1 MNKYGLLGKILILVL
16 IPVLVIIALMTGVS
30 YYFASQSLKDQ
41 SKETMIQRSGGY
53 ANSLD
58 GKTREVQQIVLT
70 TAKII
75 EERNLSVEDTRV
87 LLETVKK
94 SHPNIANIF
103 FGMANGGFVDS
114 VGSPINYL
122 DSRQRPWFKN
132 AVIGK
137 IAFTE
142 IYTSKTVGEKV
153 FSMSYPVQVNGQI
166 IGVLGAEIKTAQLSD
181 STMGMT
187 FGKGGYSFLIDKTG
201 GFIYHPNFTTE
212 ENILSVQNGALSE
225 LGKNALQGEPTFVEE
240 SFNGIKKFYATTP
253 LENGD
258 VLILTISVDE
268 FMGAVYHMLYVIFS
282 VGTIGLLIL
291 GGIIFYIS
299 KKMVK
304 VLQEQVD
311 YAEEISNG
319 NLSRKCATAVPK
331 DELGKLNNAIILMG
345 EKLRGMIGKVAG
357 IAENVAAS
365 SEELTAGSHQSAEAA
380 NSVAQSVTEVA
391 TGTEKAK
398 ESILTSNRLLMD
410 MAEKAETVK
419 NDADLVLNLAKLADQ
434 QTEKGVKTITSSIT
448 QMEIIGVSA
457 KRVDKAVDKVAT
469 SANKIDE
476 IVTLISSIAAQTNL
490 LALNAAIEAA
500 RAGEQG
506 KGFAVVAEEVRKLAE
521 QSKEATIQI
530 SDLIRGNVVN
540 INEALEAV
548 DEANKNIELGI
559 VNVQNAGGQFK
570 SIASIV
576 GEVMTK
582 VEKVSNLAYVVSQE
596 NNDTLSAAKQ
606 IDEVLETT
614 SSQAQNVAAA
624 TQEQSASV
632 EEIAAS
638 SQSLAVLAQDLQK
651 AISIFKI

>member
-1 MNKYGLLGKILILVL
+1 
-16 IPVLVIIALMTGVS
+16 
-30 YYFASQSLKDQ
+30 
-41 SKETMIQRSGGY
+41 
-53 ANSLD
+53 
-58 GKTREVQQIVLT
+58 
-70 TAKII
+70 
-75 EERNLSVEDTRV
+75 
-87 LLETVKK
+87 
-94 SHPNIANIF
+94 
-103 FGMANGGFVDS
+103 
-114 VGSPINYL
+114 
-122 DSRQRPWFKN
+122 
-132 AVIGK
+132 
-137 IAFTE
+137 
-142 IYTSKTVGEKV
+142 
-153 FSMSYPVQVNGQI
+153 MSYPVQVNGQI

-240 SFNGIKKFYATTP
+240 SFNGIKNFYATTP

-419 NDADLVLNLAKLADQ
+419 NDADLVLNLAKSADQ

-548 DEANKNIELGI
+548 DEADKNIELGI
-559 VNVQNAGGQFK
+559 VNVQNAGDQFK

>member
-1 MNKYGLLGKILILVL
+1 MNKYGLLGKILIVVL

-94 SHPNIANIF
+94 SHPNIASIF

-114 VGSPINYL
+114 IGSPINYL

-132 AVIGK
+132 AVTGK

-166 IGVLGAEIKTAQLSD
+166 IGVLAAEIKTAQLSD

-225 LGKNALQGEPTFVEE
+225 LGKNALQGEPTFVEA

-253 LENGD
+253 LENGE

-398 ESILTSNRLLMD
+398 ESIVTSNRLLMD

-419 NDADLVLNLAKLADQ
+419 NDADLVLNLAKSADQ

>member
-1 MNKYGLLGKILILVL
+1 MNKYGLLGKILIVVL

-94 SHPNIANIF
+94 SHPNIASIF

-114 VGSPINYL
+114 IGSPINYL

-132 AVIGK
+132 AVTGK

-225 LGKNALQGEPTFVEE
+225 LGKNALQGEPTFVEA

-253 LENGD
+253 LENGE

-398 ESILTSNRLLMD
+398 ESIVTSNRLLMD

-419 NDADLVLNLAKLADQ
+419 NDADLVLNLAKSADQ

>member
-1 MNKYGLLGKILILVL
+1 
-16 IPVLVIIALMTGVS
+16 
-30 YYFASQSLKDQ
+30 
-41 SKETMIQRSGGY
+41 
-53 ANSLD
+53 
-58 GKTREVQQIVLT
+58 
-70 TAKII
+70 
-75 EERNLSVEDTRV
+75 
-87 LLETVKK
+87 
-94 SHPNIANIF
+94 
-103 FGMANGGFVDS
+103 
-114 VGSPINYL
+114 
-122 DSRQRPWFKN
+122 
-132 AVIGK
+132 
-137 IAFTE
+137 
-142 IYTSKTVGEKV
+142 
-153 FSMSYPVQVNGQI
+153 
-166 IGVLGAEIKTAQLSD
+166 
-181 STMGMT
+181 
-187 FGKGGYSFLIDKTG
+187 
-201 GFIYHPNFTTE
+201 
-212 ENILSVQNGALSE
+212 
-225 LGKNALQGEPTFVEE
+225 
-240 SFNGIKKFYATTP
+240 
-253 LENGD
+253 
-258 VLILTISVDE
+258 
-268 FMGAVYHMLYVIFS
+268 
-282 VGTIGLLIL
+282 
-291 GGIIFYIS
+291 
-299 KKMVK
+299 
-304 VLQEQVD
+304 
-311 YAEEISNG
+311 
-319 NLSRKCATAVPK
+319 
-331 DELGKLNNAIILMG
+331 
-345 EKLRGMIGKVAG
+345 
-357 IAENVAAS
+357 
-365 SEELTAGSHQSAEAA
+365 
-380 NSVAQSVTEVA
+380 
-391 TGTEKAK
+391 
-398 ESILTSNRLLMD
+398 
-410 MAEKAETVK
+410 
-419 NDADLVLNLAKLADQ
+419 
-434 QTEKGVKTITSSIT
+434 
-448 QMEIIGVSA
+448 MEIIGVSA

-530 SDLIRGNVVN
+530 SDLIRGNAVN